1 LEEATLAYKVTRLL
15 EILGDGKWHETDQ
28 LKQMMDLS
36 DCEVQEI
43 TDFLGKYDFAQV
55 DDGKKR
61 VKINRDFKR
70 ILTQTT

>member
-1 LEEATLAYKVTRLL
+1 MAYKMSRLL
-15 EILGDGKWHETDQ
+15 EIIRDGKWHGTDQ
-28 LKQMMDLS
+28 LKQLMDLN
-36 DCEVQEI
+36 DCEMEQV
-43 TDFLGKYDFAQV
+43 TDFLDKYDFAQV

>member
-1 LEEATLAYKVTRLL
+1 MAYKMSKLL
-15 EILGDGKWHETDQ
+15 EIIGDGKWHGTDQ
-28 LKQMMDLS
+28 LKQLMDLN
-36 DCEVQEI
+36 DCEMEQV
-43 TDFLGKYDFAQV
+43 TDFLDKYDFAQV

>member
-1 LEEATLAYKVTRLL
+1 MAYKMSRLL
-15 EILGDGKWHETDQ
+15 EIIGDGKWHGTDQ
-28 LKQMMDLS
+28 LKQLMDLN
-36 DCEVQEI
+36 DCEMEQV
-43 TDFLGKYDFAQV
+43 TDFLDKYDFAQV

>member
-1 LEEATLAYKVTRLL
+1 MTYKMSRLL
-15 EILGDGKWHETDQ
+15 EIIGDGKWHGTDQ
-28 LKQMMDLS
+28 LKQLMGLS
-36 DCEVQEI
+36 DCEMEQV
-43 TDFLGKYDFAQV
+43 TDFLDKYDFAQV